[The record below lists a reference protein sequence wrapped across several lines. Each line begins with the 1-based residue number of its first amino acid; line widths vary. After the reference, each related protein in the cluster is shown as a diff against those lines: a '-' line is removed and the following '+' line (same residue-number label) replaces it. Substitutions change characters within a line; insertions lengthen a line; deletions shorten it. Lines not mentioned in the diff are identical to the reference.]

1 MNIFQRITKLVEANV
16 NSMLDKAEDPEVMV
30 RQIIREME
38 ESIIELR
45 RETVKAVGARKLLE
59 KKMQL
64 LNEKSADLQQKATLA
79 LENGNEDL
87 ARKLLEQKIDVEKEN
102 SQLANEVETA
112 TYLAEKMK
120 QDLVK
125 LEDQVQIA
133 RRQKEELIRRK
144 LAAERKMNATGAIRK
159 TRDALEALTGATNSN
174 SADANIN
181 AIEAQKDKILQL
193 EAEAE
198 AMEELMEGKSADA
211 ESEKELEKMI
221 QNKAVE
227 DELAKLKKMLSDG
240 KKK

>member
-30 RQIIREME
+30 RQLIREME

-159 TRDALEALTGATNSN
+159 TRDALEALTGATNS
-174 SADANIN
+174 ADANIN

>member
-159 TRDALEALTGATNSN
+159 TRDALEALTGATNS
-174 SADANIN
+174 ADANIN

-227 DELAKLKKMLSDG
+227 DELAKLKKMLSEG

>member
-30 RQIIREME
+30 RQLIREME

-59 KKMQL
+59 KKMLL

-102 SQLANEVETA
+102 NQLANEVETA
-112 TYLAEKMK
+112 TYLADKMK

-159 TRDALEALTGATNSN
+159 TRDALEALTGATNS
-174 SADANIN
+174 ADANIN

-221 QNKAVE
+221 QSKAVE

>member
-159 TRDALEALTGATNSN
+159 TRDALEALTGATNS
-174 SADANIN
+174 ADANIN

>member
-59 KKMQL
+59 KKMKL

-159 TRDALEALTGATNSN
+159 TRDALEALTGATNS
-174 SADANIN
+174 ADANIN

>member
-1 MNIFQRITKLVEANV
+1 MNIFQRITNLVEANV

-30 RQIIREME
+30 RQLIREME

-59 KKMQL
+59 KKMLL
-64 LNEKSADLQQKATLA
+64 LNDKSADLQQKATLA

-87 ARKLLEQKIDVEKEN
+87 ARKLLEQKIDIEKEN
-102 SQLANEVETA
+102 NQLANEVETA
-112 TYLAEKMK
+112 TYLADKMK

-159 TRDALEALTGATNSN
+159 TRDALEALTGATN

>member
-112 TYLAEKMK
+112 TYLADKMK

-159 TRDALEALTGATNSN
+159 TRDALEALTGATN

>member
-102 SQLANEVETA
+102 SQLADEVETA
-112 TYLAEKMK
+112 TYLADKMK

-159 TRDALEALTGATNSN
+159 TRDALEALTGATN

>member
-59 KKMQL
+59 KKML
-64 LNEKSADLQQKATLA
+64 LLDEKSADLQQKATLA

-102 SQLANEVETA
+102 NQLANEVETA
-112 TYLAEKMK
+112 TYLADKMK

-159 TRDALEALTGATNSN
+159 TRDALEALTGATNS
-174 SADANIN
+174 ADANIN

-221 QNKAVE
+221 QSKAVE